1 MQETFEVLFNLSYL
15 ILIISLGLKILR
27 KTEGSKYFK
36 LFGYMALILGFG
48 DAFHL
53 IPRIYSHL
61 TSGTEELI
69 VALGFGTLVASI
81 TMTIFYIIFYEAWK
95 VRYNLN
101 TSKILDIVV
110 YILGIT
116 RILILFC
123 PRNEWFIREASIS
136 WAIYRNI
143 PFTLMGLL
151 IIFLFYKKAVEY
163 RDRDYKL
170 ISIAVFLS
178 FAFYLPVAIG
188 ASSYPILGS
197 LMLPKTLA
205 YVWIIAIG
213 YKQLKN
219 HIEDTSRE
227 SMNLNQ

>member
-1 MQETFEVLFNLSYL
+1 MQETFEVFFNLSYL

-27 KTEGSKYFK
+27 KSGGSKYFK
-36 LFGYMALILGFG
+36 LFGFMALILGFG

-53 IPRIYSHL
+53 IPRIYYHF
-61 TSGTEELI
+61 TSGAEEL
-69 VALGFGTLVASI
+69 VFALGFGTLVASI

-95 VRYNLN
+95 VRYKIN
-101 TSKILDIVV
+101 TAKILDVIV

-116 RILILFC
+116 RVLILLC
-123 PRNEWFIREASIS
+123 PRNEWFIHESSLA
-136 WAIYRNI
+136 WAIFRNI

-151 IIFLFYKKAVEY
+151 IIFMFYKKAAEY
-163 RDRDYKL
+163 GDRDYKL

-188 ASSYPILGS
+188 SSFYPILGS
-197 LMLPKTLA
+197 LMIPKTLA

-213 YKQLKN
+213 YKQLKKY
-219 HIEDTSRE
+219 RE
-227 SMNLNQ
+227 GTAHKFVN